1 MVWRER
7 NLATPLFIL
16 QGDDVMDD
24 IIKKCIDNVVNKTA
38 KNTETLSADRIKK
51 AGYDKT
57 LIGWVSEKIVPE
69 KPKDD
74 SDFKWRIQTN
84 GTAYDIKPSACN
96 ITSVGQ
102 KVRLYI
108 PSHNYKDKYAEV
120 IDETKYSHPD
130 TMYINKEDDSI
141 TETYHMLDGTV
152 ENKTY
157 KLTKKN
163 KGLYNEE
170 VTAITLPNGQTI
182 KLSGFYTRK

>member
-1 MVWRER
+1 M
-7 NLATPLFIL
+7 
-16 QGDDVMDD
+16 DDVL
-24 IIKKCIDNVVNKTA
+24 NKGINKFTSSYA
-38 KNTETLSADRIKK
+38 NL
-51 AGYDKT
+51 YDKLVT
-57 LIGWVSEKIVPE
+57 KNLDKADFDKTYTGFVSEKIE
-69 KPKDD
+69 RDD
-74 SDFKWRIQTN
+74 GSYRWRIQTN
-84 GTAYDIKPSACN
+84 GTAYDIKPEMCN